1 LRREGRRK
9 RKAGAKNEKAVLII
23 APHPPRSR
31 KNFTNI
37 QRKQFFCK
45 KTPFYWT
52 EKIEKAAHLC
62 KK

>member
-31 KNFTNI
+31 KNFSNI
-37 QRKQFFCK
+37 QRK
-45 KTPFYWT
+45 
-52 EKIEKAAHLC
+52 
-62 KK
+62 

>member
-37 QRKQFFCK
+37 QRKQIFCK
-45 KTPFYWT
+45 KLLFTGLKR
-52 EKIEKAAHLC
+52 EKKLPICEK
-62 KK
+62 

>member
-31 KNFTNI
+31 KNFSNT
-37 QRKQFFCK
+37 QRKIFFVK
-45 KTPFYWT
+45 KLPF
-52 EKIEKAAHLC
+52 
-62 KK
+62 